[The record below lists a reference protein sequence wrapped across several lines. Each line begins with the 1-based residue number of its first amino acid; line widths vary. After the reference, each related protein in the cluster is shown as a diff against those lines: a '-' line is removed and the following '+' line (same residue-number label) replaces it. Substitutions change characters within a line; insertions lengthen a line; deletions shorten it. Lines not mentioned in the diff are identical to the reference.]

1 MILGLTSL
9 AFIHTAISLVGI
21 VSGLVVLA
29 GMLAAQRRDG
39 WTLVFLLTTVATSAT
54 GFVLPFYQLL
64 PSHIIGIVS
73 LVVLAVV
80 LIARYGRHLAGPWR
94 WIYASGAV
102 LALYLNVFVL
112 VVQLFRRVPSLTNL
126 APTQSEP
133 PFQIVQLVVLLLF
146 IWLGIRAVKHFRPVK
161 AS

>member
-1 MILGLTSL
+1 MIIGLTPL
-9 AFIHTAISLVGI
+9 VFFHTAISLAGI

-29 GMLAAQRRDG
+29 GMLAARQRDG
-39 WTLVFLLTTVATSAT
+39 WTLVFLVTTVATSAT
-54 GFVLPFYQLL
+54 GFVLPFFQLL

-80 LIARYGRHLAGPWR
+80 LVARYARHLAGPWR
-94 WIYASGAV
+94 WIYAGGAV

-112 VVQLFRRVPSLTNL
+112 VVQLFRRVPALSNL

-133 PFQIVQLVVLLLF
+133 PFQVVQLIVLLLF
-146 IWLGIRAVKHFRPVK
+146 IWLGIRAVKRFRP
-161 AS
+161 A